1 MAIKNKPAGRGKAAP
16 KPRGRKPK
24 PATAL
29 PPVAALGIDGAHDGE
44 PTSRMGPP
52 IKYRPEFAA
61 IARGMAKLGGTDFE
75 IAEELEIDTK
85 TLWRWRSKYPD
96 LCHALNQGKE
106 AFDDRAER
114 SLAMK
119 AVGYSYHSEK
129 VFCQEG
135 TLIRADI
142 VEHVPPDVGAIK
154 LWLSNRR
161 PDKWREKS
169 EVKLDGTEAFA
180 AMWQAISSGAFNP
193 PAA

>member
-1 MAIKNKPAGRGKAAP
+1 MARAKSAADKAAP
-16 KPRGRKPK
+16 KPKGRPRKVK
-24 PATAL
+24 AAL
-29 PPVAALGIDGAHDGE
+29 PPVAALGIDGARDGE
-44 PTSRMGPP
+44 RSRMGPP

-75 IAEELEIDTK
+75 IASELGVTTS
-85 TLWRWRSKYPD
+85 TLWRWRSLYPD
-96 LCHALNQGKE
+96 LSNALDQGKE
-106 AFDDRAER
+106 CFDDRAER

-135 TLIRADI
+135 VVIRADI

-154 LWLSNRR
+154 HWLSNRR

-169 EVKLDGTEAFA
+169 EVKLDGSEAFA
-180 AMWQAISSGAFNP
+180 AMWAAISSGAFNP
-193 PAA
+193 PVA